1 MPHSGTFPH
10 TPEGPAADAE
20 HGTRLASLF
29 AAAGI
34 VALLIGLALS
44 PLVSPF
50 PWKQAALVFVAGLGS
65 RRFGASLPGKW
76 FVSLTPAV
84 AAAGIAALG
93 WPAGGVIAGAS
104 IMIGDLLFRRSS
116 VRLSLET
123 AGHLAVGI
131 ALAGGL
137 YDLAGG
143 IHGLGAFWDRN
154 LLRLCLLFLAV
165 PVIANASVFAQMRA
179 QGIVA
184 RINTGLTL
192 RWETVATG
200 LGLALGATGLRISY
214 GGFSGNIVVTVVIL
228 WLGFAAL
235 ASWVLQR
242 GATAE
247 GLLAAGELTRALGA
261 RTSFAAAF
269 DDMRKLTGSLLP
281 WHDMGMARYDAST
294 NEFVIA
300 AETSAAVRAG
310 TRVSADAGLARLA
323 VDRREPVTDH
333 DLPAGERAAHGAEI
347 LVPLTYGERLV
358 GLWSVRHAGSG
369 TYSDADAKLLGHL
382 ATPLAL
388 AIALDGLVGPVLDAS
403 SQTTAQVAR
412 IGGAAESLQAG
423 ANQAASNARRMAE
436 TVRSLAGTLG
446 VGAARAEDTRSAAIA
461 SATHGESTRDGGQRM
476 LSSARAM
483 RSETAAATER
493 LREAAAA
500 VEAGTELLDR
510 LREVSDKVER
520 FRLTIREL
528 ADESGLLALNAAIEA
543 ARAGD
548 AGRGFS
554 VVAREVGELATGSTR
569 EAAQAARSVS
579 EIRSTIEEAQQ
590 AMARVRREVLGVAG
604 SGTTLLE
611 RIDAILRTAEEV
623 AALGETIAATA
634 RETEQRSTD
643 LTGRLDAARSE
654 ANQAASESDSVAAG
668 SAEQGQAV
676 ARLTRT
682 AAELQQ
688 LADRLGAAI
697 TAVREGGEDG

>member
-1 MPHSGTFPH
+1 VPQSGTSPH
-10 TPEGPAADAE
+10 ITEAPSAGA
-20 HGTRLASLF
+20 RLGARLGSLF
-29 AAAGI
+29 ASAGI
-34 VALLIGLALS
+34 VALLVGLAFS
-44 PLVSPF
+44 QLVSPF
-50 PWKQAALVFVAGLGS
+50 PWEQAALILLAGLGS

-76 FVSLTPAV
+76 FVSLTPGV

-93 WPAGGVIAGAS
+93 WPAGGIVAGS
-104 IMIGDLLFRRSS
+104 SVVIGDILFRRGS
-116 VRLSLET
+116 VRLSLQT
-123 AGHLAVGI
+123 AGHLGVGI

-137 YDLAGG
+137 YDLGGG

-154 LLRLCLLFLAV
+154 LLRLCFLFLAV
-165 PVIANASVFAQMRA
+165 PVIANASVLVQMRA
-179 QGIVA
+179 LGVV
-184 RINTGLTL
+184 RRVNTGLTL
-192 RWETVATG
+192 RWETVAAG
-200 LGLALGATGLRISY
+200 LGLALGAAGLRITY
-214 GGFSGNIVVTVVIL
+214 GGFSANVVVTVVIL

-300 AETSAAVRAG
+300 AETSAEVRAG
-310 TRVSADAGLARLA
+310 TRISAEAGLARLA
-323 VDRREPVTDH
+323 VKRRVPVTDY

-347 LVPLTYGERLV
+347 LVPLTYGDRLV
-358 GLWSVRHAGSG
+358 GLWSVRHAGAG
-369 TYSDADAKLLGHL
+369 MYSDSDARLLGHL

-403 SQTTAQVAR
+403 SETTAQVTR
-412 IGGAAESLQAG
+412 IGGAAQALQAG
-423 ANQAASNARRMAE
+423 ADHAASSARRMAD
-436 TVRSLAGTLG
+436 TVRGLAGTLG
-446 VGAARAEDTRSAAIA
+446 EGATRAEDTRAAA
-461 SATHGESTRDGGQRM
+461 VSSATHGEATRSGGQRM
-476 LSSARAM
+476 LASARVM
-483 RSETAAATER
+483 RDETATATDR
-493 LREAAAA
+493 LREAATA

-554 VVAREVGELATGSTR
+554 VVAREVGELAVGSTR

-579 EIRSTIEEAQQ
+579 EIRSTIEEAQE
-590 AMARVRREVLGVAG
+590 AMARVRKEVLGVAG
-604 SGTTLLE
+604 SGAALLE
-611 RIDAILRTAEEV
+611 RIDGILRIAEEV

-643 LTGRLDAARSE
+643 LTGRLNAARSE
-654 ANQAASESDSVAAG
+654 ANQAASESDGVAAG

-676 ARLTRT
+676 ARLTR
-682 AAELQQ
+682 AAGDLQR
-688 LADRLGAAI
+688 LADRLGTAI
-697 TAVREGGEDG
+697 AAVREGGAEV

>member
-1 MPHSGTFPH
+1 VPHSGTLPH
-10 TPEGPAADAE
+10 PPERPATGAE

-34 VALLIGLALS
+34 VALLTGLALS
-44 PLVSPF
+44 TLISPF
-50 PWKQAALVFVAGLGS
+50 PWRQAALVFVAGLGS

-93 WPAGGVIAGAS
+93 WPAGGIIAGAS

-116 VRLSLET
+116 VRRSLET
-123 AGHLAVGI
+123 AGHLAVGVV
-131 ALAGGL
+131 LGGAV

-179 QGIVA
+179 QGIVG

-192 RWETVATG
+192 RWETVAAG
-200 LGLALGATGLRISY
+200 LGLALGATGLRITY
-214 GGFSGNIVVTVVIL
+214 GGFSGNIVVTVVVL

-269 DDMRKLTGSLLP
+269 DDMRKLTGALLP
-281 WHDMGMARYDAST
+281 WQDMGMARYDATT
-294 NEFVIA
+294 NEFVIV
-300 AETSAAVRAG
+300 AETSATVRAG
-310 TRVSADAGLARLA
+310 TRVSADTGLARLA
-323 VDRREPVTDH
+323 VERREPVTDH
-333 DLPAGERAAHGAEI
+333 DLSAGERAPHGAEI
-347 LVPLTYGERLV
+347 LVPLTYGDRLV
-358 GLWSVRHAGSG
+358 GLWSVRHGEHG
-369 TYSDADAKLLGHL
+369 TYSDSDARLLGHL

-388 AIALDGLVGPVLDAS
+388 AIALDGLVGPVLEAS
-403 SQTTAQVAR
+403 SQTTAQVGR

-423 ANQAASNARRMAE
+423 ADQAAANARRMAE

-446 VGAARAEDTRSAAIA
+446 EGATRAEDTRAAAIA

-476 LSSARAM
+476 LNSARAM

-604 SGTTLLE
+604 SGAALLE
-611 RIDAILRTAEEV
+611 RIDAILRSAEEV

-643 LTGRLDAARSE
+643 LTGRLNAARSE
-654 ANQAASESDSVAAG
+654 ANQAASESDRVAAG

-676 ARLTRT
+676 ARLTR
-682 AAELQQ
+682 AAGELQQ
-688 LADRLGAAI
+688 LANRLGAAH
-697 TAVREGGEDG
+697 TPVGGGGAEY